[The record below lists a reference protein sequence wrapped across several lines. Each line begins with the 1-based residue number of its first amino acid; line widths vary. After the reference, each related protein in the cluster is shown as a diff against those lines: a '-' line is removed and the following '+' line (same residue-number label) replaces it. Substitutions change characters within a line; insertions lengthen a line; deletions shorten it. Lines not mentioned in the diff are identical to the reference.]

1 VDSLLSRCWPRVLC
15 LSTNGAIVTDLKPE
29 ETAALRRWWFNSV
42 YQISDLE
49 LQRRTWLDPAN
60 RNPHWSYVEFVCSFP
75 DDDQLDDAKRRGFL
89 SVEEHAILIDLN
101 RALVLHKAPGGDDY
115 DNAAVLDDPAW
126 HAVAAQAAA
135 ARQRLLE
142 LTTDSFER
150 EALSGPA

>member
-1 VDSLLSRCWPRVLC
+1 M
-15 LSTNGAIVTDLKPE
+15 TDLKPE
-29 ETAALRRWWFNSV
+29 EMAALRRWWFNSV

-60 RNPHWSYVEFVCSFP
+60 RNPHWSYVEFVCLFP
-75 DDDQLDDAKRRGFL
+75 DDDQLDDATRRGFL
-89 SVEEHAILIDLN
+89 SMEEHAILIDLN

-115 DNAAVLDDPAW
+115 DNAAVLGDPAW
-126 HAVAAQAAA
+126 HAVAAQAEA